1 MTKTSEMLLT
11 QVNEAID
18 NCEPSVNEY
27 AEVIA
32 ETLKE
37 KYGKHNYEIFFN
49 TMINILDNEQ
59 Q

>member
-11 QVNEAID
+11 QVNVAIN

-37 KYGKHNYEIFFN
+37 KYGIHNYEVFIS
-49 TMINILDNEQ
+49 TLKINLDNEN
-59 Q
+59 

>member
-1 MTKTSEMLLT
+1 MTKTSETLLT
-11 QVNEAID
+11 QVNEAIN
-18 NCEPSVNEY
+18 NCEPSVKEY

-37 KYGKHNYEIFFN
+37 KYGIHNYPNFIRTLKEN
-49 TMINILDNEQ
+49 LNNEQ

>member
-1 MTKTSEMLLT
+1 MTTKTSETLLT

-37 KYGKHNYEIFFN
+37 KYGIHNYLTFIATLKTN
-49 TMINILDNEQ
+49 LSNED
-59 Q
+59 

>member
-1 MTKTSEMLLT
+1 MTKTSETLLT
-11 QVNEAID
+11 QVEEAIN

-37 KYGKHNYEIFFN
+37 KYGKHNYEIFLATLKTN
-49 TMINILDNEQ
+49 LGDEN
-59 Q
+59 

>member
-1 MTKTSEMLLT
+1 MTTKTSETLLT
-11 QVNEAID
+11 QVKEAID

-37 KYGKHNYEIFFN
+37 KYGIHNYEVFIATLKTN
-49 TMINILDNEQ
+49 LSNED
-59 Q
+59 

>member
-11 QVNEAID
+11 QVNEAIN
-18 NCEPSVNEY
+18 NCEPSVKEY

-37 KYGKHNYEIFFN
+37 KYGIHNYEIFFN